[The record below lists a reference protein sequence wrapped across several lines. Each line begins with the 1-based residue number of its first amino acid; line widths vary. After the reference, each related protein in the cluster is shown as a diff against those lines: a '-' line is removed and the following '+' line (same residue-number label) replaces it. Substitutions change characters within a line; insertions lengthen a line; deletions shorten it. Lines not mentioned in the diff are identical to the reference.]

1 MLETELEKPKKTVR
15 SSSTPTRVRTPSSE
29 AMSRPGG
36 RTPTDTAG
44 SGASA
49 RAGGV
54 KTLEKKNKQLN
65 NATKELEEKMK
76 NLRQK
81 TQQRALPKVRHCCPQ
96 NE

>member
-15 SSSTPTRVRTPSSE
+15 STSTPTRVRTPSSE
-29 AMSRPGG
+29 AMSRLGG
-36 RTPTDTAG
+36 RTPTDTTV
-44 SGASA
+44 
-49 RAGGV
+49 RPGV

-81 TQQRALPKVRHCCPQ
+81 TQQRTLPKVGQ
-96 NE
+96 NIKTIKS